1 MRVSGFTWLILALAT
16 IALLS
21 TAGQTLGFY
30 TDWLWFREVQFTSV
44 FVTVLRTQVLLGMV
58 TGAAFFLILYGN
70 VTLARRLATRE
81 TLVVAE
87 DLPGLP
93 SPEILEPFLSRLT
106 LPVSV
111 LLALFAGWLGTDRWE
126 LVLKALNPT
135 PFGIRDPLFD
145 QDVAFYV
152 FQLPLWSSLYGWLWG
167 VLILSGLA
175 AVAVYFCTRGIQVSP
190 GAVSIS
196 RGARGHL
203 LALAAVLLVLKAA
216 GYRLAMF
223 DLLFSQRGV
232 AFGAGYADVHAQLP
246 ILKVLVVL
254 AGLVAVLC
262 LVTIRLR
269 SWRPL
274 LWSGAALVGVAI
286 LGGVAYPGLIQQYQ
300 VSPNEIVKEKPYIDF
315 NIRYTRLAYGL
326 DNIEEREFPAEET
339 LTLRDLRKNEATL
352 KNIRLWDT
360 RPLLATYSQLQ
371 EIRTYYK
378 FTDIDIDRYLINGEY
393 RQVTLSPRELSAK
406 DLPSRIWIN
415 ERLTYTHGY
424 GAVVSPVNRVTREGL
439 PEFWIK
445 DIPPAASTDLRIS
458 RPELYFSELAT
469 DYVFVKTRAKEFDY
483 PAGDQNVY
491 TTYEG
496 QGGIPLGSFWR
507 KALFAARL
515 GDIKLLMSNDLTTES
530 RVLLYRNLRE
540 RIQRIAPFF
549 KYDDDPYM
557 VISAAGRIVW
567 LLDGYTVSDRFPYS
581 APTRG
586 LGNYV
591 RNAVKVTVD
600 AYDGTVHFY
609 AADPAD
615 PLIRT
620 TARIF
625 PGLLQPLD
633 AMPADLRA
641 HIRYPEGLFKIQA
654 GIYAVYHMRDTQV
667 FYNKEDLWSIPVRH
681 GAGPDRPME
690 PYYLILRLPGE
701 PKEEFVLLIPFNPSK
716 KDNLSAWL
724 AARSDPPNYGKLVV
738 YNFPKQK
745 LIYGPRQIE
754 ARIDQDSFISQQL
767 SLWNQR
773 GSQVIRGNLLVIPI
787 ERSLMYV
794 EPLYIAAEKGQLP
807 ELKRVIVGFGDR
819 IAMDE
824 TLDGAIARVFG
835 GPVPRAGAEV
845 APSPP
850 AGAERSVKT
859 LLDAAA
865 SALTRA
871 SEELRRLDE
880 LLRRLREAGGR

>member
-1 MRVSGFTWLILALAT
+1 MSIDREERGGSRRSRLPHSRPDRGSLHGLALVPRGAVHVGLRHR
-16 IALLS
+16 APDAAPPRGSHRRRVLPDPVRQRHS
-21 TAGQTLGFY
+21 CSAARYARGPRGRGRPPRTAKSRDPETVPRPS
-30 TDWLWFREVQFTSV
+30 DFTSERDAGP
-44 FVTVLRTQVLLGMV
+44 LC
-58 TGAAFFLILYGN
+58 
-70 VTLARRLATRE
+70 RLAGDEPMGADPEGSESHAVRHPGPALRPGCGLLRVPAPALE
-81 TLVVAE
+81 LALWLADGVLVV
-87 DLPGLP
+87 
-93 SPEILEPFLSRLT
+93 
-106 LPVSV
+106 
-111 LLALFAGWLGTDRWE
+111 
-126 LVLKALNPT
+126 
-135 PFGIRDPLFD
+135 
-145 QDVAFYV
+145 
-152 FQLPLWSSLYGWLWG
+152 
-167 VLILSGLA
+167 SGLA
-175 AVAVYFCTRGIQVSP
+175 VIAVYFCTRGIQVSP
-190 GAVSIS
+190 GAASIS
-196 RGARGHL
+196 RRARGHL
-203 LALAAVLLVLKAA
+203 LGLAALLLLLKAV

-223 DLLFSQRGV
+223 DLLFSERGV
-232 AFGAGYADVHAQLP
+232 AFGAGYSDVHAQLP
-246 ILKVLVVL
+246 VQKALLVL

-274 LWSGAALVGVAI
+274 LWSVAALVGVAI
-286 LGGVAYPGLIQQYQ
+286 LGGVVYPGGVQPDPG
-300 VSPNEIVKEKPYIDF
+300 SPHEIVKEKPYIDF

-326 DNIEEREFPAEET
+326 ENIEERELPAEQT
-339 LTLRDLRKNEATL
+339 LTLQDLRKNEATL

-378 FTDIDIDRYLINGEY
+378 FTDIDIDRYRINGEY

-439 PEFWIK
+439 PEFWVK
-445 DIPPAASTDLRIS
+445 DIPPVASSDLRIS

-469 DYVFVKTRAKEFDY
+469 DYVFVKTHAKEFDY
-483 PAGDQNVY
+483 PSGDQNVY
-491 TTYEG
+491 TTYAG
-496 QGGIPLGSFWR
+496 QGGIPLASFWR
-507 KALFAARL
+507 KTLFASRL
-515 GDIKLLMSNDLTTES
+515 GDLKLLLSNDLTPGS
-530 RVLLYRNLRE
+530 RVLLYRNIRE
-540 RIQRIAPFF
+540 RVQRIAPFF
-549 KYDDDPYM
+549 RYDDDPYM

-581 APTRG
+581 TRTRG

-609 AADPAD
+609 VADPAD
-615 PLIRT
+615 HLIRT

-641 HIRYPEGLFKIQA
+641 HLRYPEGLFRVQA
-654 GIYAVYHMRDTQV
+654 GMYAVYHMRRTQG
-667 FYNKEDLWSIPVRH
+667 FYTKEGLWGVPVRPVD
-681 GAGPDRPME
+681 GQERAME

-724 AARSDPPNYGKLVV
+724 AARSDPPHYGKLVV

-754 ARIDQDSFISQQL
+754 ARIHQDSFISQQL

-787 ERSLMYV
+787 ERSLVYV
-794 EPLYIAAEKGQLP
+794 EPLYIAAEKEIG
-807 ELKRVIVGFGDR
+807 
-819 IAMDE
+819 
-824 TLDGAIARVFG
+824 
-835 GPVPRAGAEV
+835 RAHV
-845 APSPP
+845 
-850 AGAERSVKT
+850 
-859 LLDAAA
+859 
-865 SALTRA
+865 
-871 SEELRRLDE
+871 
-880 LLRRLREAGGR
+880 

>member
-1 MRVSGFTWLILALAT
+1 MISVSCQS
-16 IALLS
+16 IARS
-21 TAGQTLGFY
+21 EAEADAPASRTAGQIVGVY

-44 FVTVLRTQVLLGMV
+44 FVTVLQTQILLGVV
-58 TGAAFFLILYGN
+58 TGAAFFLILHGN

-81 TLVVAE
+81 ALVVAD

-93 SPEILEPFLSRLT
+93 SLEILQPCLGRLT

-111 LLALFAGWLGTDRWE
+111 TLALFAGWPGTGRWE

-152 FQLPLWSSLYGWLWG
+152 FRLPLWSSLYGWLMG
-167 VLILSGLA
+167 VLVVSGLA
-175 AVAVYFCTRGIQVSP
+175 VIAVYFCTRGIQVSP

-196 RGARGHL
+196 RRARGHL
-203 LALAAVLLVLKAA
+203 LGLAALLLLLKAA

-223 DLLFSQRGV
+223 DLLFSERGV
-232 AFGAGYADVHAQLP
+232 AFGAGYSDVHAQLP
-246 ILKVLVVL
+246 VLKAQLVL

-274 LWSGAALVGVAI
+274 LWSATVLVGVAI
-286 LGGVAYPGLIQQYQ
+286 LGGVAYPGGIQRYQ

-326 DNIEEREFPAEET
+326 ENIEEREFPAEQT
-339 LTLRDLRKNEATL
+339 LTLQDLRKNEATL

-378 FTDIDIDRYLINGEY
+378 FTDIDIDRYRINGEY
-393 RQVTLSPRELSAK
+393 RQVTLSARELSAK

-445 DIPPAASTDLRIS
+445 DIPPVASSDLRIS

-469 DYVFVKTRAKEFDY
+469 DYVFVKTQAKEFDY
-483 PAGDQNVY
+483 PSGDQNVY
-491 TTYEG
+491 TTYAG

-507 KALFAARL
+507 KTLFAARL
-515 GDIKLLMSNDLTTES
+515 GDLKLLLSNDLTLGS
-530 RVLLYRNLRE
+530 RVLLYRNIRE
-540 RIQRIAPFF
+540 RVQRIAPFF
-549 KYDDDPYM
+549 RYDDDPYM

-567 LLDGYTVSDRFPYS
+567 LLDGYTVTDRFPYS

-609 AADPAD
+609 VADPAD

-641 HIRYPEGLFKIQA
+641 HIRYPEGLFRVQA
-654 GIYAVYHMRDTQV
+654 GMYAVYHMRDTQV
-667 FYNKEDLWSIPVRH
+667 FYNKEDLWSLPVRTV
-681 GAGPDRPME
+681 AGQERAME

-701 PKEEFVLLIPFNPSK
+701 PKEEFVLLIPFTPSK
-716 KDNLSAWL
+716 KDNLAAWL
-724 AARSDPPNYGKLVV
+724 AARSDLPHYGKLVV

-754 ARIDQDSFISQQL
+754 ARIDQDPFISQQL

-773 GSQVIRGNLLVIPI
+773 GSQVIRGNLLVVPI
-787 ERSLMYV
+787 ERSLVYV

-819 IAMDE
+819 IAMEE
-824 TLDGAIARVFG
+824 TLDGALARVFG
-835 GPVPRAGAEV
+835 GPAPRVGAE
-845 APSPP
+845 ASPGPP
-850 AGAERSVKT
+850 AGP
-859 LLDAAA
+859 
-865 SALTRA
+865 SAR
-871 SEELRRLDE
+871 
-880 LLRRLREAGGR
+880 

>member
-1 MRVSGFTWLILALAT
+1 VIPRKTGWPARVRGLTWLFLALAT
-16 IALLS
+16 LALLS
-21 TAGQTLGFY
+21 TAGQIVGFY
-30 TDWLWFREVQFTSV
+30 TDWLWFREVGFTSV
-44 FVTVLRTQVLLGMV
+44 FVTVLQTQVLLGVV

-70 VTLARRLATRE
+70 VILARRLASRE
-81 TLVVAE
+81 VLVVVDDTA
-87 DLPGLP
+87 GLP
-93 SPEILEPFLSRLT
+93 SPEVLDPYLRRLT
-106 LPVSV
+106 FPSSV
-111 LLALFAGWLGTDRWE
+111 VIALFVGWLGTDCWE
-126 LVLKALNPT
+126 LVLKALHPT
-135 PFGIRDPLFD
+135 PFGVRDPLFD

-152 FQLPLWSSLYGWLWG
+152 FRLPLWNSLYRWLMG
-167 VLILSGLA
+167 SLIVSGLA
-175 AVAVYFCTRGIQVSP
+175 ATAVHFCTRGIQISP
-190 GAVSIS
+190 TSVSIS
-196 RGARGHL
+196 RRARGHL
-203 LALAAVLLVLKAA
+203 LGLAALLLVLKAA

-232 AFGAGYADVHAQLP
+232 AFGAGYADVHAHLP
-246 ILKVLVVL
+246 VLWALLVL
-254 AGLVAVLC
+254 TGLSAVLC
-262 LVTIRLR
+262 LVTIRLW

-274 LWSGAALVGVAI
+274 LWSLAALVGVAI
-286 LGGVAYPGLIQQYQ
+286 LGGVAYPGLIQRYQ
-300 VSPNEIVKEKPYIDF
+300 VSPNEIDKEKPYIDF

-339 LTLRDLRKNEATL
+339 LTLQDLRKNEATL

-371 EIRTYYK
+371 EIRT
-378 FTDIDIDRYLINGEY
+378 
-393 RQVTLSPRELSAK
+393 SRELSSK

-424 GAVVSPVNRVTREGL
+424 GAVVGPVNRVTREGL

-491 TTYEG
+491 TVYEG

-507 KALFAARL
+507 KMLFAAHL
-515 GDIKLLMSNDLTTES
+515 GDIKLLMSNDLTSAS
-530 RVLLYRNLRE
+530 RVLLYRNIRE
-540 RIQRIAPFF
+540 RVQRIAPFF
-549 KYDDDPYM
+549 RYDDDPYM

-567 LLDGYTVSDRFPYS
+567 FLDGYTVSDWFPYS
-581 APTRG
+581 TTTPG

-600 AYDGTVHFY
+600 AYNGTVHFY
-609 AADPAD
+609 VADPAD

-620 TARIF
+620 LARIF
-625 PGLLQPLD
+625 PGLLQPLE

-641 HIRYPEGLFKIQA
+641 HIRYPEGLFRVQA
-654 GIYAVYHMRDTQV
+654 AMYAVYHMRDTQV
-667 FYNKEDLWSIPVRH
+667 FYNKEDLWSIPLGH
-681 GAGPDRPME
+681 GGGPDRPME

-724 AARSDPPNYGKLVV
+724 AARSDPPHYGKLVV

-787 ERSLMYV
+787 ERSLVYV

-819 IAMDE
+819 IAMEE
-824 TLDGAIARVFG
+824 TLEGAMARVFG
-835 GPVPRAGAEV
+835 GPASREAADV
-845 APSPP
+845 APRP
-850 AGAERSVKT
+850 AVEREGSVNT

-871 SEELRRLDE
+871 SEELRRLSE
-880 LLRRLREAGGR
+880 LLRQLREDSAKEPRPQKDGR

>member
-1 MRVSGFTWLILALAT
+1 MFLAVAGLT
-16 IALLS
+16 LLS
-21 TAGQTLGFY
+21 AGGQIVGFY
-30 TDWLWFREVQFTSV
+30 TDWLWFHEVGFTSV
-44 FVTVLRTQVLLGMV
+44 FVTVLQTEVLLGV
-58 TGAAFFLILYGN
+58 VAGAAFFLIFYGN
-70 VTLARRLATRE
+70 VILARRLASRDV
-81 TLVVAE
+81 LVAVDDAT
-87 DLPGLP
+87 GLP
-93 SPEILEPFLSRLT
+93 SPEVLDPYLRRLAF
-106 LPVSV
+106 PVSV
-111 LLALFAGWLGTDRWE
+111 IIALFVGWLGTDRWE

-135 PFGIRDPLFD
+135 RFGVRDPLFD
-145 QDVAFYV
+145 QDVGFYV
-152 FQLPLWSSLYGWLWG
+152 FRLPLWNFLYHWLMG
-167 VLILSGLA
+167 SVIVSGLA
-175 AVAVYFCTRGIQVSP
+175 ATAVHLCTRGVQILPTGV
-190 GAVSIS
+190 AIS
-196 RGARGHL
+196 RRARGHL
-203 LALAAVLLVLKAA
+203 VGLGALLLVLKAA

-246 ILKVLVVL
+246 VLKALMVLT
-254 AGLVAVLC
+254 GLVAVLG

-274 LWSGAALVGVAI
+274 LWSLAALAAVAF
-286 LGGVAYPGLIQQYQ
+286 LGGVAYPGLIQRYR
-300 VSPNEIVKEKPYIDF
+300 VSPNEIDKEKPYIDF

-326 DNIEEREFPAEET
+326 DNIEERGFPAEET
-339 LTLRDLRKNEATL
+339 LTLQDLRKNEATL

-378 FTDIDIDRYLINGEY
+378 FTDIDIDRYRINGEY
-393 RQVTLSPRELSAK
+393 RQVTLSPRELSSK

-424 GAVVSPVNRVTREGL
+424 GAVVGPVNRVTREGL
-439 PEFWIK
+439 PEFWVK

-491 TTYEG
+491 TAYEG
-496 QGGIPLGSFWR
+496 QGGIPLGSLWR
-507 KALFAARL
+507 KLLFAAHL
-515 GDIKLLMSNDLTTES
+515 GDVKLLMSNDLTSAS
-530 RVLLYRNLRE
+530 RVLLYRNIRE
-540 RIQRIAPFF
+540 RVERIAPFF
-549 KYDDDPYM
+549 KYDADPYM

-567 LLDGYTVSDRFPYS
+567 LLDGYTVSDWFPYS
-581 APTRG
+581 AATRG

-609 AADPAD
+609 VADPAD
-615 PLIRT
+615 PVIRT
-620 TARIF
+620 LARIF
-625 PGLLQPLD
+625 PGLLQPLE

-641 HIRYPEGLFKIQA
+641 HIRYPEGLFRVQA
-654 GIYAVYHMRDTQV
+654 AMYAVYHMRDTQV
-667 FYNKEDLWSIPVRH
+667 FYNKEDLWSIPIGH
-681 GAGPDRPME
+681 GDGPDRPME
-690 PYYLILRLPGE
+690 PYYLIMRLPGE

-724 AARSDPPNYGKLVV
+724 AARSDPPHYGKLVV

-767 SLWNQR
+767 TLWNQR

-787 ERSLMYV
+787 ERSLVYV

-819 IAMDE
+819 IAMEE
-824 TLDGAIARVFG
+824 TLDGAMARVFG
-835 GPVPRAGAEV
+835 GAA
-845 APSPP
+845 PP
-850 AGAERSVKT
+850 AGTDVAPRPAPEREGSAKA

-865 SALTRA
+865 SALKRA
-871 SEELRRLDE
+871 GEELRRVGD
-880 LLRRLREAGGR
+880 LLQRARDSER